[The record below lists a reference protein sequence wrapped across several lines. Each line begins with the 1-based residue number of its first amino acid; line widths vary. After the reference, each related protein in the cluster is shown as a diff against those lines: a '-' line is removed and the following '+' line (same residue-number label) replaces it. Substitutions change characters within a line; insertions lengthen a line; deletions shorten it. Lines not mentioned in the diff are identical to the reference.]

1 MSFDRSIFLAQPLS
15 CSTQTPCT
23 SSSPN
28 IESAHASHPF
38 FVLCSFSSR
47 LFTPLLSPYPTSETC
62 SPIALLS
69 GISARSPALQRHCPR
84 AIAGLSGRRPVAAV
98 SRARSVPSRVN
109 DAHSHLSCQRRR
121 SKGSHTKFHVAI
133 VLPDC
138 RFRGH
143 ITPSPPVLATAFRG
157 GGGLEVSCHLH
168 CSFVW
173 PVGLD
178 AQRCGD
184 CYSIV
189 LKFPSSGE
197 YGDMNRGCWDPLQ
210 TQKGTKRAYK
220 TLYTREVTVMTSL
233 ERAKACA
240 LHLKFRHTE
249 SRGFLPLK
257 HRKSNIKLCIPGSLS
272 ISISI

>member
-1 MSFDRSIFLAQPLS
+1 MRSLFPVVLKPHVPAPARISNRP
-15 CSTQTPCT
+15 TPHIP
-23 SSSPN
+23 SSSFAPLVQDY
-28 IESAHASHPF
+28 SPPYS
-38 FVLCSFSSR
+38 VLT
-47 LFTPLLSPYPTSETC
+47 LPAKP
-62 SPIALLS
+62 A
-69 GISARSPALQRHCPR
+69 ARERYYREYLHRQKHCPR
-84 AIAGLSGRRPVAAV
+84 AMAGLSGRRPVAAV

-121 SKGSHTKFHVAI
+121 SKGSHTKFHAAI

-143 ITPSPPVLATAFRG
+143 ITPSPPVLAKAVRG

-173 PVGLD
+173 PVGVD

-189 LKFPSSGE
+189 LEFPSDGE
-197 YGDMNRGCWDPLQ
+197 YGGMNRVCWDPLQ
-210 TQKGTKRAYK
+210 TQKDTKRAYK
-220 TLYTREVTVMTSL
+220 TLYTRAVAVMTSL
-233 ERAKACA
+233 ERGKACA
-240 LHLKFRHTE
+240 LHPKFRHTE
-249 SRGFLPLK
+249 SRGFLLLK
-257 HRKSNIKLCIPGSLS
+257 HRKANIDLCIPSSLS